1 MGWRLAETE
10 ETQRK
15 ALSRELHDQI
25 GQNLTI
31 LGVNL
36 NILRSLVPKNAAD
49 IIHSRINDSLLLV
62 KQTTERIRSLMNNL
76 RSPVL
81 DDYGLVAAIDLYG
94 KQFSSRTGIDTIVRV
109 SDANPH
115 FPPNIENALF
125 RIVQESLTNVLKH
138 AQATQ
143 VVINVNVST
152 DRLLLSVEDNGIGYD
167 MTKITD
173 GNGGNG
179 DGGSLP

>member
-1 MGWRLAETE
+1 
-10 ETQRK
+10 
-15 ALSRELHDQI
+15 
-25 GQNLTI
+25 
-31 LGVNL
+31 
-36 NILRSLVPKNAAD
+36 
-49 IIHSRINDSLLLV
+49 
-62 KQTTERIRSLMNNL
+62 MNNL

-109 SDANPH
+109 SNTNPH
-115 FPPNIENALF
+115 FTPNVENAVF

-143 VVINVNVST
+143 VVININLST

-167 MTKITD
+167 MSQITD
-173 GNGGNG
+173 GNGERGWG
-179 DGGSLP
+179 LITMKERALAVGGALRVQSRPGMGTHIIVEVPL